1 MSDYREQAQGEKESE
16 MLDEL
21 NVVLARLNHS
31 SEQLTDVKRQVV
43 ITGKVID
50 LYWLLQSKSI
60 TIEDYRRRLMAVL
73 HEW

>member
-1 MSDYREQAQGEKESE
+1 MSDCWEKAQGKNESR

-21 NVVLARLNHS
+21 NVVLERLNHS

-60 TIEDYRRRLMAVL
+60 TIEDYRKRLMAVL

>member
-1 MSDYREQAQGEKESE
+1 MSDYCEQATGEMGPE

-21 NVVLARLNHS
+21 NIVLERINHS
-31 SEQLTDVKRQVV
+31 NEQLMDVRRQVA

-60 TIEDYRRRLMAVL
+60 TLVDYRKRLMAVL
-73 HEW
+73 NEW

>member
-1 MSDYREQAQGEKESE
+1 MSDYREQAPGENGSE

-21 NVVLARLNHS
+21 NVVLERLNHS
-31 SEQLTDVKRQVV
+31 SEQLTDVKRQVA

-60 TIEDYRRRLMAVL
+60 TIEDYRKRLMAVL

>member
-1 MSDYREQAQGEKESE
+1 MSDYREQATGENGSE

-21 NVVLARLNHS
+21 NVVLERLNHS

-50 LYWLLQSKSI
+50 LYWLLQSKTI
-60 TIEDYRRRLMAVL
+60 TIEDYRKRLMAVL